1 VLLCCAVWWMGLR
14 ALGLARAY
22 DEDQHDGVYRLLFF
36 KLNSQSKSTESDHI
50 IRTPLLVRKLAAIT
64 ATRLWRSIR
73 PAQPRGLLT
82 SSRHCAQSCTGT
94 KHRSTKTHAPHPANK
109 KKTRAHAHATPL
121 TGGWPCNVR
130 GMQMPARHVIYSFIY
145 PVSSRAHVPR

>member
-1 VLLCCAVWWMGLR
+1 MGLR

-36 KLNSQSKSTESDHI
+36 KLNWQSKSTESDHI

-109 KKTRAHAHATPL
+109 KKTVLMRTRLRLLVVGRVMFA
-121 TGGWPCNVR
+121 GCRCRR
-130 GMQMPARHVIYSFIY
+130 GM
-145 PVSSRAHVPR
+145 